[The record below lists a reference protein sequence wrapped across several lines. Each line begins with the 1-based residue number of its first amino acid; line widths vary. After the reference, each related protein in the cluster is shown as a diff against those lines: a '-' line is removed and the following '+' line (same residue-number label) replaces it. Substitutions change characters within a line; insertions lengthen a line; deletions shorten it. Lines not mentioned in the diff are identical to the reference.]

1 MNIHL
6 IEICDKSPDW
16 AKSGFLNY
24 SKRIPKNIKFHLK
37 EVRPGKRSKNVD
49 LKKILFE
56 EGQRMISMIPKGS
69 LIIKLEIKGQKWT
82 TKDLSLNLQNWMN
95 NSKDIVFLVGGP
107 EGLPPECKEISPIS
121 WSLSTLTLPHAIVK
135 IFIAE
140 QIYRAWSILQNHPY
154 HRE

>member
-56 EGQRMISMIPKGS
+56 EGQRMISMIPKDI
-69 LIIKLEIKGQKWT
+69 LKYTGQK
-82 TKDLSLNLQNWMN
+82 
-95 NSKDIVFLVGGP
+95 NSTFV
-107 EGLPPECKEISPIS
+107 
-121 WSLSTLTLPHAIVK
+121 H
-135 IFIAE
+135 
-140 QIYRAWSILQNHPY
+140 
-154 HRE
+154 